1 MISKGIA
8 AYLDT
13 HGTISGHWRPGK
25 RQPQPSTVISSEA
38 KDLRLLVFLHQ
49 NNNSG
54 CPPSPTAVLSRIG
67 EGGIAFPHTQN
78 TKLQVK
84 AGS

>member
-25 RQPQPSTVISSEA
+25 RQPQPSTVILSEA
-38 KDLRLLVFLHQ
+38 KDLRLLAFLHQ

-54 CPPSPTAVLSRIG
+54 CPPSPTASL
-67 EGGIAFPHTQN
+67 IAHRRRWDSIPAYPKH
-78 TKLQVK
+78 QVTGK
-84 AGS
+84 SW